1 MIAEQYLKIIIS
13 YDYIYVNFTTTNT
26 FYLTRNT
33 IKGRSFSLQTH
44 FVPHFYPKVS
54 LWILF
59 FPEDQIGSTY
69 FMCTSSSLWATR
81 TVITGFVSGE
91 AVPGAIQTTAQSL
104 GCRPHVECSSL
115 QGLPTR
121 RTLPQHNAFFHW
133 VPMQASHKPT
143 TRLGK
148 EFIGVAE
155 ACTYVQFEPVHLSL
169 HLFRWQKEMHRIN

>member
-1 MIAEQYLKIIIS
+1 MT
-13 YDYIYVNFTTTNT
+13 IYM
-26 FYLTRNT
+26 L
-33 IKGRSFSLQTH
+33 ISLQQIH
-44 FVPHFYPKVS
+44 FIWPETLLKDVASAFRHILFHIFIQKS
-54 LWILF
+54 LYEFSF